1 MIIFGIVIR
10 RASAIRR
17 NLDFAVKSGHNKGAA
32 FHHVVAI
39 YNCRIFG
46 LCIYRANSRW
56 KDWPVK
62 KHPEYPLTKGS
73 WFEDSF
79 SKGFSTDEYI
89 AIRPAV
95 EYAIMNGAD
104 FEMLKKAK
112 AALAKIR
119 NPIMIHES

>member
-1 MIIFGIVIR
+1 MIIFRIVIR
-10 RASAIRR
+10 RAKSIREILDIATKEGR
-17 NLDFAVKSGHNKGAA
+17 NNGAN

-46 LCIYRANSRW
+46 LCIYRDTFKW

-104 FEMLKKAK
+104 IEMLKKAK

-119 NPIMIHES
+119 NPIMIHEL